1 MLIGRLDAQGNM
13 FEPVVEETQGINCY
27 ELRNMEGEKVNCVV
41 KWNIYTQWINCCLK
55 NLRTLNLEGTFP
67 VIEKI

>member
-27 ELRNMEGEKVNCVV
+27 ELRNMEGEKVNCAL
-41 KWNIYTQWINCCLK
+41 KWNIYTVDQLLFK
-55 NLRTLNLEGTFP
+55 ES
-67 VIEKI
+67 